1 MELPIPESPYE
12 KKDDEIAATTDGHVS
27 DDEILINLIRKKART
42 TPQKPNTPGKKK
54 TPIKRATTQ
63 EKAKNKT
70 PVKKVAS
77 QEKVKKKTP
86 VTKRTVQEKAKKK
99 TPVKKSKKNVPF
111 APVLPPP
118 PPPPP
123 TVQPTV
129 GAKRSLL
136 YWLGG

>member
-1 MELPIPESPYE
+1 MKI
-12 KKDDEIAATTDGHVS
+12 ATT
-27 DDEILINLIRKKART
+27 
-42 TPQKPNTPGKKK
+42 
-54 TPIKRATTQ
+54 
-63 EKAKNKT
+63 
-70 PVKKVAS
+70 

-86 VTKRTVQEKAKKK
+86 VKKAPSQEKARKK
-99 TPVKKSKKNVPF
+99 TPVRKPAAQQQTKKNSPVKKTSSKGGKAKKNVPF

-123 TVQPTV
+123 EGQPTS